1 MRKRKV
7 APETSS
13 AADAAEE
20 AAGRYDES
28 PRAEAAELGRV
39 RLTTAQTGP
48 AQLEM
53 AIGAPDMTAEPHFA
67 DSQSFASNAALGAS
81 KESPQGNR
89 HAGAAISRAAAR
101 SSAEPRSR
109 RFLLLATTL
118 ALAAS
123 IGALGGS
130 LALGAI
136 GRFFPPA
143 PAAPL
148 AAHAHADDEIRLL
161 KETIAQLRGNMKV
174 LSDHV
179 AAVRSGLTASTSSAT
194 AQLAKLIEAIEK
206 LERVQGERRGQSAA
220 APETTGSTAP
230 AAEAK
235 PAVVEGWVLR
245 KAARDA
251 ALVEGRYGVI
261 EIEPGDHL
269 PGVGRIEQIK
279 RQDGRWVVV
288 TAKGLIVPAR

>member
-1 MRKRKV
+1 MKKKA

-13 AADAAEE
+13 TM
-20 AAGRYDES
+20 
-28 PRAEAAELGRV
+28 EAAEQAACRRDESRRADFAEVGTIPV
-39 RLTTAQTGP
+39 SESGSEP

-53 AIGAPDMTAEPHFA
+53 AIDSPGMEAGPQFGYPRMPPRNSAIDSAAGESAPVE
-67 DSQSFASNAALGAS
+67 QLASAAR
-81 KESPQGNR
+81 PR
-89 HAGAAISRAAAR
+89 GAAAASTDSR
-101 SSAEPRSR
+101 PW

-118 ALAAS
+118 SLAAS
-123 IGALGGS
+123 VGALGGS
-130 LALGAI
+130 LALGPI
-136 GRFFPPA
+136 GRSVPPA
-143 PAAPL
+143 PAATP
-148 AAHAHADDEIRLL
+148 AAHSDDEIRLL
-161 KETIAQLRGNMKV
+161 KETVSQLRGNMKV

-179 AAVRSGLTASTSSAT
+179 AAVRSGLSAYTSTST
-194 AQLAKLIEAIEK
+194 AQIAKLVEAVEK
-206 LERVQGERRGQSAA
+206 LERIQGERRGAA
-220 APETTGSTAP
+220 ATAPETTGSTAAP
-230 AAEAK
+230 AEAK

-288 TAKGLIVPAR
+288 TAKGLILPPH